1 MFTLPKLDY
10 DYAALE
16 PHVDAKTMEIHHS
29 KHHQTYV
36 DKLNE
41 ALTKAPEWADK
52 SIEDILT
59 SLDKLPAEIRQSV
72 INHGGGHFNHT
83 LFWQMLTPGGSPLAE
98 SGELKKKLDDTFGSV
113 EEFKA
118 KFTEK
123 ALGVFG
129 SGWAWLVLN
138 QDGTLELS
146 RTSFQNN
153 PIMKSPDCKVL
164 LGIDVWEHAYY
175 LKHQNKRPDY
185 VTAFWSVVNWK
196 YMEGIFAK

>member
-153 PIMKSPDCKVL
+153 PITKSPDCKVL